1 MRCRGKARRS
11 QYKTQNQFLHAHILH
26 LYAKIIN
33 LREKTI
39 IFVTTNPMKAMRIA
53 KFSLLAAF
61 LTAAAACA
69 PKQQEAAPSAL
80 ETIFSRKSVRT
91 YTDQPV
97 SDEQVETLL
106 RAAMAAPSGMNVQPW
121 RFVVVRD
128 QAVKDVLAGGFNKM
142 IAQAPVV
149 FVICGE
155 TTMMRKP
162 WGQPDAEPVEMAN
175 GNWVQDCSA
184 ATENLLLAAEALGL
198 GAVWTAA
205 YPYEDRVAPIREA
218 LGLPDNVAPLCVVPV
233 GYPGG
238 DDQPKDKWKP
248 ENIHYDKW

>member
-1 MRCRGKARRS
+1 MNMRLAKL
-11 QYKTQNQFLHAHILH
+11 FILASV
-26 LYAKIIN
+26 L
-33 LREKTI
+33 
-39 IFVTTNPMKAMRIA
+39 V
-53 KFSLLAAF
+53 
-61 LTAAAACA
+61 AAAACA
-69 PKQQEAAPSAL
+69 PKQQEACCPSAL
-80 ETIFSRKSVRT
+80 DVILSRKSVRS

-97 SDEQVETLL
+97 SDEQVETML
-106 RAAMAAPSGMNVQPW
+106 RAAMAAPTGMNVQPW

-128 QAVKDVLAGGFNKM
+128 QAVKDKLAGPRGGM

-155 TTMMRKP
+155 TTLMRKP
-162 WGQPDAEPVEMAN
+162 FGQPDAEAVEVEN
-175 GNWVQDCSA
+175 GNWTQDCSA

-205 YPYEDRVAPIREA
+205 FPYEDRVAPIREA
-218 LGLPDNVAPLCVVPV
+218 LGLPDNVAPLCVVPCV
-233 GYPGG
+233 YPAG

>member
-1 MRCRGKARRS
+1 MTMKFAR
-11 QYKTQNQFLHAHILH
+11 FFIL
-26 LYAKIIN
+26 
-33 LREKTI
+33 
-39 IFVTTNPMKAMRIA
+39 
-53 KFSLLAAF
+53 FSLLA
-61 LTAAAACA
+61 TAAACA
-69 PKQQEAAPSAL
+69 PKPQEASCPSAL
-80 ETIFSRKSVRT
+80 DVIVSRKSVRS

-97 SDEQVETLL
+97 SDEQVETML
-106 RAAMAAPSGMNVQPW
+106 RAAMAAPTGMNVQPW

-128 QAVKDVLAGGFNKM
+128 QAVKEKLAGPRGGM

-155 TTMMRKP
+155 TTLMRKP
-162 WGQPDAEPVEMAN
+162 FDQPDAEAVEVEN
-175 GNWVQDCSA
+175 GNWTQDCSA

-205 YPYEDRVAPIREA
+205 HPYADRVNPIREA
-218 LGLPDNVAPLCVVPV
+218 LGLPENVTPLCVVPC
-233 GYPGG
+233 GYPAG

>member
-1 MRCRGKARRS
+1 
-11 QYKTQNQFLHAHILH
+11 
-26 LYAKIIN
+26 
-33 LREKTI
+33 
-39 IFVTTNPMKAMRIA
+39 MKAMRIA

-162 WGQPDAEPVEMAN
+162 WGQPEAEPVEMAN

>member
-1 MRCRGKARRS
+1 MFFMA
-11 QYKTQNQFLHAHILH
+11 A
-26 LYAKIIN
+26 
-33 LREKTI
+33 
-39 IFVTTNPMKAMRIA
+39 
-53 KFSLLAAF
+53 SLLVG
-61 LTAAAACA
+61 AAACA
-69 PKQQEAAPSAL
+69 PKQQEAAEPSAL
-80 ETIFSRKSVRT
+80 EVIMSRKSVRT

-97 SDEQVETLL
+97 TDEQVETLL
-106 RAAMAAPSGMNVQPW
+106 RAAMAAPTGMNVQPW

-128 QAVKDVLAGGFNKM
+128 QAVKDALAGPRGGM

-155 TTMMRKP
+155 ATMMRKP
-162 WGQPDAEPVEMAN
+162 WGQPDAEAVETPN
-175 GNWVQDCSA
+175 GNWTQDCSA

-205 YPYEDRVAPIREA
+205 YPYEDRVNPIREV
-218 LGLPDNVAPLCVVPV
+218 LGLPENVVPLCVVPC

>member
-1 MRCRGKARRS
+1 MLDK
-11 QYKTQNQFLHAHILH
+11 
-26 LYAKIIN
+26 
-33 LREKTI
+33 
-39 IFVTTNPMKAMRIA
+39 MRIA
-53 KFSLLAAF
+53 KIILLASLL
-61 LTAAAACA
+61 TGAAACA
-69 PKQQEAAPSAL
+69 SKQPEASCPSAL
-80 ETIFSRKSVRT
+80 DVIFSRKSVRS

-97 SDEQVETLL
+97 TDEQVET
-106 RAAMAAPSGMNVQPW
+106 RPRPAMSAPTGMNVQPW

-128 QAVKDVLAGGFNKM
+128 QAVKDALAGPRGGM

-155 TTMMRKP
+155 TTLMRKP
-162 WGQPDAEPVEMAN
+162 FGQPDAEPVEVAN
-175 GNWVQDCSA
+175 GNWTQDCSA

-205 YPYEDRVAPIREA
+205 HPYADRVNPIREV
-218 LGLPDNVAPLCVVPV
+218 LGLPANVTPLCVVPC
-233 GYPGG
+233 GYPAG

>member
-1 MRCRGKARRS
+1 MIM
-11 QYKTQNQFLHAHILH
+11 N
-26 LYAKIIN
+26 
-33 LREKTI
+33 
-39 IFVTTNPMKAMRIA
+39 MKIA
-53 KFSLLAAF
+53 KFSLL
-61 LTAAAACA
+61 LSVLIAAAACA
-69 PKQQEAAPSAL
+69 PKQQEAASPSAL
-80 ETIFSRKSVRT
+80 DVIFSRKSVRS

-97 SDEQVETLL
+97 SDEQVETML
-106 RAAMAAPSGMNVQPW
+106 RAAMSAPTGMNVQPW

-128 QAVKDVLAGGFNKM
+128 QAVKDKLAGPRGGM

-155 TTMMRKP
+155 TTLMRKP
-162 WGQPDAEPVEMAN
+162 QGQPDAEAVAVEN
-175 GNWVQDCSA
+175 GNWTQDCSA

-205 YPYEDRVAPIREA
+205 HPYEARVNPIREA
-218 LGLPDNVAPLCVVPV
+218 LGLPENVTPLCVVPC
-233 GYPGG
+233 GYPAG

>member
-1 MRCRGKARRS
+1 MNMRLAKL
-11 QYKTQNQFLHAHILH
+11 FILASV
-26 LYAKIIN
+26 L
-33 LREKTI
+33 
-39 IFVTTNPMKAMRIA
+39 V
-53 KFSLLAAF
+53 
-61 LTAAAACA
+61 AAAACA
-69 PKQQEAAPSAL
+69 PKQQEACCPSAL
-80 ETIFSRKSVRT
+80 DVILSRKSVRS

-97 SDEQVETLL
+97 SDEQVETML
-106 RAAMAAPSGMNVQPW
+106 RAAMAAPTGMNVQPW

-128 QAVKDVLAGGFNKM
+128 QAVKDKLAGPRGGM

-155 TTMMRKP
+155 TTLMRKP
-162 WGQPDAEPVEMAN
+162 FGQPDAEAVEVEN
-175 GNWVQDCSA
+175 GNWTQDCSA

-205 YPYEDRVAPIREA
+205 FPYEDRVAPIREA
-218 LGLPDNVAPLCVVPV
+218 LGLPDNVAPLCVVPC
-233 GYPGG
+233 GYPAG